1 MEIWDRSRFMLV
13 RRRRIIL
20 LQLLAVVLLL
30 VETSLFS
37 QTQAPHQI
45 VVSKDVMVPMRDGV
59 SLATDIYRP
68 AGNGVAAGGKF
79 PVIVERTPYDKN
91 RSTYL
96 LPFVSDGYVVVAQD
110 TRGRYK
116 SEGRWTFLR
125 DDVNDGFDTA
135 KWIGA
140 QPWCSCKIGTVGGS

>member
-45 VVSKDVMVPMRDGV
+45 VVSKDVMVPMRERG
-59 SLATDIYRP
+59 LAALD
-68 AGNGVAAGGKF
+68 
-79 PVIVERTPYDKN
+79 
-91 RSTYL
+91 L
-96 LPFVSDGYVVVAQD
+96 LQ
-110 TRGRYK
+110 
-116 SEGRWTFLR
+116 
-125 DDVNDGFDTA
+125 
-135 KWIGA
+135 
-140 QPWCSCKIGTVGGS
+140 